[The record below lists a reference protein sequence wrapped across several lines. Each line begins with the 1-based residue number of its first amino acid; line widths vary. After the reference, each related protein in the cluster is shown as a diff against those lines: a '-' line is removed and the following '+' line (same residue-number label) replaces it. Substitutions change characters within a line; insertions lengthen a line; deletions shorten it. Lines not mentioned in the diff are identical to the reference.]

1 MIQSPTSEADI
12 PTYRLLS
19 RFYIVGKPNPL
30 GKRYYSSKIEGIACA
45 DYPSASS
52 FLKKIKRGK

>member
-19 RFYIVGKPNPL
+19 RFYIVGKPNPS

-45 DYPSASS
+45 DYPSPSS
-52 FLKKIKRGK
+52 FLIMRK